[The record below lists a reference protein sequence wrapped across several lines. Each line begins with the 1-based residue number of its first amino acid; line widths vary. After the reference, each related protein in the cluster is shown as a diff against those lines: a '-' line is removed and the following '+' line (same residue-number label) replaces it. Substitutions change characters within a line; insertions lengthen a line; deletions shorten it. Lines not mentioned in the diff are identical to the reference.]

1 VKKKLFDFYLSFS
14 ANQALLDKE
23 FFANLVKISIKLF
36 RINLGRIVCNVSL
49 INILNM
55 SCSYRI
61 VLQLWFLRRR
71 KFELWENVKEI
82 FSEERKFDKML
93 RKYFSEE
100 RKGGRIVRR
109 RNPCLRRPR
118 DRLPPIHSRVE
129 VRSLQKDVAQS
140 GIRRR
145 FVYLLDWYLF

>member
-1 VKKKLFDFYLSFS
+1 
-14 ANQALLDKE
+14 
-23 FFANLVKISIKLF
+23 
-36 RINLGRIVCNVSL
+36 
-49 INILNM
+49 M

-71 KFELWENVKEI
+71 KFELFDKMLRKY

-93 RKYFSEE
+93 GKYFSEE

-145 FVYLLDWYLF
+145 FVYLLD